1 MAGALTPLDGS
12 DGGGAADRACMQS
25 WAYCGRCAD
34 YAGDDVSPDISDT
47 GGVTKCLVK
56 VNFYARLMFIL
67 IRFCFVCCDFLF
79 AVSVD
84 GLFPV
89 LSLLYSF

>member
-12 DGGGAADRACMQS
+12 DGGDAVDWACIQS

-34 YAGDDVSPDISDT
+34 YAGDDVSPDIPAT
-47 GGVTKCLVK
+47 GGVTKCPVK

-67 IRFCFVCCDFLF
+67 ISFCFVCCDFLF
-79 AVSVD
+79 VVVVE

-89 LSLLYSF
+89 LSLL